1 MLLPSDGCSRA
12 GHTSAAS
19 NFPCDDIRVGL
30 LLRIQASK
38 DLRLHPRA
46 PGCSI
51 VWVETVSVSGVQ
63 SRKEWFCTMGTFWV
77 YLFLT
82 TLRCGLVVKEGLSV
96 GELQLILFSSE
107 MSWAL
112 KSVAGRLGQPGAKR
126 FRKKLNWPVVRELP
140 NQNYQS
146 QPAEDKMK
154 LKSVRSYHQH
164 LQEGLGTEPTGHP
177 KDTWGWHQ
185 IERGCGNLWEE
196 RPGQRSLAHCQQ
208 PRPIAVWST
217 DTVLEIFDVAGGL
230 ESGQK
235 RKEDSLMWIKVTW
248 KLFYSE
254 NQNFEFN
261 FRLL

>member
-1 MLLPSDGCSRA
+1 
-12 GHTSAAS
+12 
-19 NFPCDDIRVGL
+19 
-30 LLRIQASK
+30 
-38 DLRLHPRA
+38 
-46 PGCSI
+46 
-51 VWVETVSVSGVQ
+51 
-63 SRKEWFCTMGTFWV
+63 MGTLWI

-112 KSVAGRLGQPGAKR
+112 KSVAGRLGQPRAKS
-126 FRKKLNWPVVRELP
+126 FRKELLILSVNWPVVRELP
-140 NQNYQS
+140 NQHYQS

-154 LKSVRSYHQH
+154 LKSARSYHQH
-164 LQEGLGTEPTGHP
+164 LQEGLGMEPTGHP

-217 DTVLEIFDVAGGL
+217 DTLLEIFDAAGGL

-235 RKEDSLMWIKVTW
+235 ENKTLWCGSKLHESCFILKIKT
-248 KLFYSE
+248 L
-254 NQNFEFN
+254 N
-261 FRLL
+261 LI